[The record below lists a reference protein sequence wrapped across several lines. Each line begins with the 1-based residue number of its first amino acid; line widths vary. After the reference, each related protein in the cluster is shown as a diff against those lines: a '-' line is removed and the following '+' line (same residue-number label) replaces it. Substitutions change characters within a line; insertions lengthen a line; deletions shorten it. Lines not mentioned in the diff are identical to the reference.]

1 MFEGLAS
8 GVGNATR
15 TVFRCNQCMHAW
27 CGVGK
32 EALPRA
38 KAAVPK
44 GKEMGVELANNS
56 CGTRRRSKNRKPRP
70 NKMGRTLVLAPNAM
84 RLSQQSTILKHGGR
98 YLLLGVCE
106 HGTPLSRTLTRFE
119 QQRWLTLALAIHGF
133 QSTTST
139 GTQVWRGSI
148 VSTQQRRKTAARDT
162 N

>member
-15 TVFRCNQCMHAW
+15 TVFRCNAW

-32 EALPRA
+32 KALPGA

-56 CGTRRRSKNRKPRP
+56 CGTRKRSRIENHVQTKWGGRWCWHPMQCAYP
-70 NKMGRTLVLAPNAM
+70 NK
-84 RLSQQSTILKHGGR
+84 STILKYGGR

-119 QQRWLTLALAIHGF
+119 QQRWLTLALAVHGF